1 MAGGKMKALVWS
13 EFTEPKDVYPNGIH
27 GDIAE
32 HLNASGNVEAKVV
45 QLSDPDQGVSEADLE
60 WADVLLWWGHQKHGE
75 VTDETIARIVKA
87 VREGGM
93 GYFAIHSAHYSRGL
107 IALLEDKCGLGGV
120 GDGGAETVSVVATDH
135 PIAKGI
141 EDFVIPRVE
150 YFIEPFTV
158 PEPEAVIFKSTYEKT
173 DGWFRSGCCW
183 TVGKGRVFYFR
194 PGHETYPIIR
204 QPEVQKCIYN
214 GALWAAK
221 CT

>member
-1 MAGGKMKALVWS
+1 MGKVKALVWS
-13 EFTEPKDVYPNGIH
+13 EFTEPKDVYPKGIH
-27 GDIAE
+27 GDIAA
-32 HLNASGNVEAKVV
+32 HLNAGGEVEAKVV
-45 QLSDPDQGVSEADLE
+45 QLADPDQGVSDADLE
-60 WADVLLWWGHQKHGE
+60 WADVLLWWGHKHHGK
-75 VTDETIARIVKA
+75 VTDETIGRIVKA
-87 VREGGM
+87 VKEGGM

-120 GDGGAETVSVVATDH
+120 GDGGAETVSVVAPDH
-135 PIAKGI
+135 PIAKGVK
-141 EDFVIPRVE
+141 DFVIPRVE

-158 PEPEAVIFKSTYEKT
+158 PEPEAVVFRSTYEKT
-173 DGWFRSGCCW
+173 DGWFRTGCCW

-221 CT
+221 RT